1 MNIPVVIFKD
11 QSSVYGVNVPG
22 ISGVHSWGDS
32 IEDAMRNAKEAII
45 AHIEL
50 LLDLDEPVEISP
62 SAIES
67 LQKNPDHA
75 DGIWAL
81 ITLPLPSELN

>member
-11 QSSVYGVNVPG
+11 QNSVYGVNVPD

-32 IEDAMRNAKEAII
+32 IEDALTNVKEAIA

-50 LLDLDEPVEISP
+50 LLDLGEPVEILP
-62 SAIES
+62 STIES

-75 DGIWAL
+75 SGIWAL
-81 ITLPLPSELN
+81 INLPTQAN

>member
-11 QSSVYGVNVPG
+11 QNSVYGVNVPD

-32 IEDAMRNAKEAII
+32 IEDALTNVKEAIA

-50 LLDLDEPVEISP
+50 LLDLGEPVEILP
-62 SAIES
+62 STIES

-75 DGIWAL
+75 AGIWAL
-81 ITLPLPSELN
+81 INLPTQAN

>member
-11 QSSVYGVNVPG
+11 PSSVYGVNVPD

-32 IEDAMRNAKEAII
+32 IDDALTNVKQAIT

-50 LLDLDEPVEISP
+50 LLYLGEPVEISP
-62 SAIES
+62 STIES

-75 DGIWAL
+75 GGIWAL
-81 ITLPLPSELN
+81 IDLPTQAN